1 VITSNGEENG
11 SEAKLN
17 EVRDFAKSL

>member
-1 VITSNGEENG
+1 MNIRG

-17 EVRDFAKSL
+17 